1 MDTPELPRELAE
13 VLADE
18 RLSYAARGAYAASY
32 ARRLADPDAPVTVR
46 ELIERSSID
55 GFKRASTV
63 MRELEE
69 AGYVIRT
76 RTAGADLISWSTT
89 LTTPSLQAAADTLTP
104 RGGDAAPERTS
115 VSGQRVSAENVA

>member
-1 MDTPELPRELAE
+1 METPDLPRELAE

-46 ELIERSSID
+46 ELIDRSSID

-63 MRELEE
+63 MRELEQ

-76 RTAGADLISWSTT
+76 RTAGADLISWHTT
-89 LTTPSLQAAADTLTP
+89 LTTPSLQAETTNSP
-104 RGGDAAPERTS
+104 RRGEAHRSEPVTGS
-115 VSGQRVSAENVA
+115 HQRVSAENVA

>member
-1 MDTPELPRELAE
+1 MDTSDLPRELAE

-46 ELIERSSID
+46 ELIERSERD
-55 GFKRASTV
+55 AFKRASTV
-63 MRELEE
+63 MRELEQ

-89 LTTPSLQAAADTLTP
+89 LTTPSLQSEADILPQEGEEDSPKRDVGT
-104 RGGDAAPERTS
+104 D
-115 VSGQRVSAENVA
+115 QRVCAENVA